1 MKKLTMIP
9 LFLGGMLFSQ
19 QKQDSIEFRKI
30 AFEVLN
36 HSTAY
41 DNLRSLT
48 KDVGHR
54 LSGSDAYE
62 KAVDWSVAKLK
73 EAGAD
78 KVWKQEVMIPVWKRG
93 AESLQIR
100 TKGQKW
106 KSVNMLSLGNSE
118 GTKGKDLVG
127 EMIVVNSYAEFDK
140 LPESAVKGKIVLFN
154 YPFKQELISM
164 SDAYGDASSYRSR
177 SASIVAKKG
186 GKAVVV
192 RSLSSTYD
200 EHPHTG
206 SMRYEAD
213 TEKIPAVAVGTKT
226 ADEMQKQIRNGGLE
240 VKLNSNCGMQ
250 ADKKSYNV
258 IAEITGKVNPQNIII
273 AAGHLDSWDV
283 GEGAHDDGTGIVQSI
298 EVLRAFKKLGI
309 PNKNT
314 IRVICYA
321 NEENGVRGGNS
332 YLDYAKTTN
341 ENHLFAIESDA
352 GGFTPRGFSLDMPE
366 SDRQKIQAWRE
377 LFKPY
382 QLHDFENVWGGV
394 DIAPLKALKVP
405 LAGLVPD
412 SQRYFDLHH
421 SALDTF
427 EQVNKREL
435 LLGAMAMTQLIYMID
450 QNWK

>member
-1 MKKLTMIP
+1 MKKLTIIP
-9 LFLGGMLFSQ
+9 LFLGGILFSQ
-19 QKQDSIEFRKI
+19 QKQDSIVFRKI

-48 KDVGHR
+48 KDIGAR
-54 LSGSDAYE
+54 LSGSRAYE
-62 KAVDWSVAKLK
+62 KAVDWSVAKMK

-78 KVWKQEVMIPVWKRG
+78 KVWKQEVMVPVWKRG

-100 TKGQKW
+100 SKGGQW
-106 KSVNMLSLGNSE
+106 KSINMLSLGNSE
-118 GTKGKDLVG
+118 GTNGKDLMGDV
-127 EMIVVNSYAEFDK
+127 IVVKSYSEFEK
-140 LPESAVKGKIVLFN
+140 LPDSAVKGKIVLFN
-154 YPFKQELISM
+154 YPFKQELVSM
-164 SDAYGDASSYRSR
+164 SDAYGDASSYRSK

-186 GKAVVV
+186 GKAVIV

-206 SMRYEAD
+206 SMRYEPN

-226 ADEMQKQIRNGGLE
+226 ADEMENLIQKGGLE
-240 VKLNSNCGMQ
+240 IKLNSNCGMQ
-250 ADKKSYNV
+250 PDTKSYNV
-258 IAEITGKVNPQNIII
+258 IAEITGKVNPKNIII

-309 PNKNT
+309 ENKNT
-314 IRVICYA
+314 IRIISYA

-332 YLDYAKTTN
+332 YLDYAKAAD
-341 ENHLFAIESDA
+341 EKHLFAIESDA

-366 SDRQKIQAWRE
+366 VERKKIQAWRE
-377 LFKPY
+377 LFRPY
-382 QLHDFENVWGGV
+382 QLHDFENTWGGV
-394 DIAPLKALKVP
+394 DINPLKALKVP

-450 QNWK
+450 TNWK

>member
-1 MKKLTMIP
+1 MKKLTIIP
-9 LFLGGMLFSQ
+9 LFLGGILFSQ
-19 QKQDSIEFRKI
+19 QKQDSIVFRNI
-30 AFEVLN
+30 AYEVLK

-48 KDVGHR
+48 KDIGAR
-54 LSGSDAYE
+54 LSGSQAYE
-62 KAVDWSVAKLK
+62 KAVDWSVAKMK

-78 KVWKQEVMIPVWKRG
+78 KVWKQEVMVPVWKRG

-100 TKGQKW
+100 SKGGQW
-106 KSVNMLSLGNSE
+106 KSINMLSLGNSE
-118 GTKGKDLVG
+118 GTNGKDLVG
-127 EMIVVNSYAEFDK
+127 EIIVVKSYSEFEK
-140 LPESAVKGKIVLFN
+140 LPNSAVKGKIVLFN

-164 SDAYGDASSYRSR
+164 SDAYGDASSYRSK
-177 SASIVAKKG
+177 SASIVARKG
-186 GKAVVV
+186 GKAVIV

-206 SMRYEAD
+206 SMRYEPN

-226 ADEMQKQIRNGGLE
+226 ADEMENLIQKGGLE
-240 VKLNSNCGMQ
+240 IKLNSNCGMQ
-250 ADKKSYNV
+250 PHTKSYNV
-258 IAEITGKVNPQNIII
+258 IAEITGKVNPKNIII

-309 PNKNT
+309 ENKNT
-314 IRVICYA
+314 IRIISYA

-332 YLDYAKTTN
+332 YLDYAKATD
-341 ENHLFAIESDA
+341 EKHLFAIESDA

-366 SDRQKIQAWRE
+366 VERKKIQAWRE

-382 QLHDFENVWGGV
+382 QLHDFENIWGGV
-394 DIAPLKALKVP
+394 DINPLKALKVP

-450 QNWK
+450 TNWK